1 MSDEKYTKE
10 QLVALGEKLVAR
22 RQRQAAAQKK
32 RREKLQQAGWKNLTL
47 QVPEIRIAEIKKIVT
62 LLSKAKIGIYYIATV
77 DENNKAKIVSE
88 KFEMK

>member
-22 RQRQAAAQKK
+22 RQKQAEAQKR
-32 RREKLQQAGWKNLTL
+32 RREKLQQAGWKNVTL
-47 QVPEIRIAEIKKIVT
+47 QLPEVRIAEIKKLVA
-62 LLSKAKIGIYYIATV
+62 LLSKSKSGNYYIAMT

-88 KFEMK
+88 QFTMK